1 MVVRNSL
8 CVTARLKA
16 KCLKLPL
23 LVLGLRKGGDGGVGV
38 DRGPN
43 LENVVSLSRISYWL
57 ACFGGIIACKVS
69 FSTSSPGDLK
79 KKEVFADITGITVK
93 LKLTLSRI
101 KAQENT
107 CTKMFDS
114 HCRRSP

>member
-43 LENVVSLSRISYWL
+43 LENVVSLSIISYWL
-57 ACFGGIIACKVS
+57 ACFGGNTACKVS
-69 FSTSSPGDLK
+69 FSTSSPGDLEK
-79 KKEVFADITGITVK
+79 DITGITVK